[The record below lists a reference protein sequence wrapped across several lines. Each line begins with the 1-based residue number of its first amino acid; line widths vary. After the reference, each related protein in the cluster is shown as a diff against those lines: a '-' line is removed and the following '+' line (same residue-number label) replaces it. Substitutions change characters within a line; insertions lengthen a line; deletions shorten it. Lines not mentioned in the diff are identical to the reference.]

1 MIKKIGLHGSQIR
14 PDFLEYFKILYNKL
28 SNSSFELYIY
38 QPFFNN
44 IQENCQFSMSVKG
57 TFSNFYDLEPDLD
70 LMICIGGDGTFLEA
84 VSIVRTLNIP
94 LVGVNSGRLGFL
106 TNISKDEITNAIDA
120 IIAGNYTLENRTLL
134 ELSSS
139 SSIFPDFNYALN
151 EFTIHKLDKSS
162 MIAINT
168 HLNGRYLNSYIA
180 DGLIISTPTG
190 STAYSLSA
198 GGPIVIPD
206 SNSFIICPLAP
217 HNLNARPLV
226 VPDNSIIT
234 LNIQSKSENCLVSLD
249 HRSIPIDSLS
259 ELKIQKAE
267 FSIRMLNLPDY
278 DFFNTL
284 RHKLMW
290 GVDLR
295 NI

>member
-1 MIKKIGLHGSQIR
+1 MVKKIGLHGSKIR
-14 PDFLEYFKILYNKL
+14 PDFYEYFNILYNKL
-28 SNSSFELYIY
+28 HKSNAEIYIFKSFLD
-38 QPFFNN
+38 N
-44 IQENCQFSMSVKG
+44 IIDNTQLNLNIKG
-57 TFSNFYDLEPDLD
+57 TFTNFYDLEPDLD

-94 LVGVNSGRLGFL
+94 LVGVNSGKLGFL
-106 TNISKDEITNAIDA
+106 TNISKNEIENAIDA
-120 IIAGNYTLENRTLL
+120 IFSGNYSIESRTLI
-134 ELSSS
+134 ELTSSS
-139 SSIFPDFNYALN
+139 SVFPDFNFALN

-168 HLNGRYLNSYIA
+168 DLNGRFLNSYIA

-198 GGPIVIPD
+198 GGPILIPA

-226 VPDNSIIT
+226 IPDNSVIT
-234 LNIQSKSENCLVSLD
+234 LTIQSKSENCLISLD
-249 HRSIPIDSLS
+249 HRSIPIDSMS
-259 ELKIQKAE
+259 ELKIQKAD
-267 FSIRMLNLPDY
+267 FSIKMLHLPDY

-295 NI
+295 NL